1 MLKYNTQHM
10 LSFQPLYS
18 RGTSDGEVMSIFK
31 YIGIFGAVHCS
42 QSEAC
47 TVLCTMLYNA
57 DNNNMKDV

>member
-1 MLKYNTQHM
+1 MPYALKKDRTE
-10 LSFQPLYS
+10 
-18 RGTSDGEVMSIFK
+18 TDGEVMSIFK